1 MKKHLCIAAVIIL
14 VLCSN
19 LTAFA
24 AVKTMPDGTQ
34 FDAAFYAATY
44 PDVVAVFGTDEKLL
58 YQHYLQYGKAE
69 GRIPH
74 APAAAAPAVPA
85 AGGRI
90 DNITEIGHSLWIPD
104 AYVSEPLSQTDRQ
117 QHYVRYYT
125 AGGTAIAVQYIN
137 LKVPDYQ
144 TLHALLIQA
153 GIKDIRVMDINGT
166 PMYAYEIPEQ
176 GTGSFDT
183 LYNGGIVEITFY
195 PTNNPAM
202 ADIAAAV
209 MASYH

>member
-19 LTAFA
+19 MTAFA

-44 PDVVAVFGTDEKLL
+44 PDVVAVFGTDENLL

-74 APAAAAPAVPA
+74 APTAAAPVLPA

-90 DNITEIGHSLWIPD
+90 DTITEIGHSLWIPD

-117 QHYVRYYT
+117 QNYIRYYT
-125 AGGTAIAVQYIN
+125 AGDTAIAVQYIK
-137 LKVPDYQ
+137 LGVPDYQ
-144 TLHALLIQA
+144 TLHALLIQV
-153 GIKDIRVMDINGT
+153 GVKDISVMDINGT
-166 PMYAYEIPEQ
+166 PWFAYEIPERK
-176 GTGSFDT
+176 TGGFDT
-183 LYNGGIVEITFY
+183 LYNGGIVEISFA
-195 PTNNPAM
+195 PTDNPTM
-202 ADIAAAV
+202 VNTAAAV